1 MYYFTINAGIA
12 HEGDLPLPVDEQ
24 LAIQKLLQRISIYP
38 STEPW
43 LLPKT
48 RTNVVGSSET
58 WRNNLRFGDFVQLK
72 LNGFQMLQADS
83 SANNVQNIIAYCQ
96 GQVTAVTK
104 DGQFLH
110 ILVYFNDT
118 DTLQKLGRDKSN
130 GFLRLTLSIGKIK
143 TFFEERIGPLSS
155 GAESCGSKSKSYR
168 PKTKRSHWLL
178 TLSIMKARKMRYPP

>member
-1 MYYFTINAGIA
+1 M
-12 HEGDLPLPVDEQ
+12 
-24 LAIQKLLQRISIYP
+24 QKLLQRISIYP

-48 RTNVVGSSET
+48 RTNVVGSCET

-83 SANNVQNIIAYCQ
+83 SANNVQNMLAYCQ

-110 ILVYFNDT
+110 VLVYFNDT
-118 DTLQKLGRDKSN
+118 DTLQKLGRDKSD
-130 GFLRLTLSIGKIK
+130 GFSRLYIVHRKDKRLFKDGTNP
-143 TFFEERIGPLSS
+143 IGPLSS
-155 GAESCGSKSKSYR
+155 GAESCDSKSKSLQTQDE
-168 PKTKRSHWLL
+168 TKPLIDDIIDNESKEDALVP
-178 TLSIMKARKMRYPP
+178 TITAEECEVDENF

>member
-1 MYYFTINAGIA
+1 MQALA

-58 WRNNLRFGDFVQLK
+58 WRNNLRFGDFIQLK

-83 SANNVQNIIAYCQ
+83 SANNVQNMIAYCQ

-110 ILVYFNDT
+110 VLVYFNDT

-130 GFLRLTLSIGKIK
+130 GFSRLYIVHRKDKRLFKEG
-143 TFFEERIGPLSS
+143 RIQL
-155 GAESCGSKSKSYR
+155 ALLVLAQKVVVANLNHCR
-168 PKTKRSHWLL
+168 PKTKRSHWLM
-178 TLSIMKARKMRYPP
+178 TLSIMKARKMPWYPP